1 MAVIDVHGDVGSRRT
16 ERASGQ
22 AQAEPIAVSLSRPT
36 GHARFDSTPTCPPI
50 VALWRCT
57 LRNSF
62 GDYPT
67 RLFFAHSKSWTMAE
81 PKSSKARQRK
91 FAPRSRTGCLT
102 CRTRRK
108 RCDNRGPQCANCI
121 RLNLTCEWQP
131 QRNLVAESSPA
142 SKSPGPEV
150 PVVSPLRSSLDF
162 WDVLPGDLDQP
173 SEVKHML
180 QYYVE
185 AYVPSVS
192 VAVSATNY
200 YTSLYMP
207 WAFQINGM
215 LDVILAISSAQ
226 LARRVVDPDRARHL
240 KAISSKHEN
249 RCYAFIKE
257 RISPPDE
264 PVRDTYQVIAI
275 ILILVG
281 LEALNGSTTTRWIA
295 QLKSAQ
301 RLLNKIPP
309 EQSIADCV
317 EVDSLR
323 RHFTYHF
330 ASASLMARV
339 GRKASASSIEQNL
352 SPITSALMPMTTLDP
367 LMGISYQLCELI
379 ARIQYV
385 TESNPAFP
393 QITEASFQAIEVGI
407 MTWTYDNP
415 FSLGVD
421 LTIALDLI
429 ALAEA
434 YRLAALIQLYRSSTA
449 HTSLIPT
456 CASRAFEFVA
466 RIPPGSPAESS
477 LLYPL
482 FLAGAELED
491 QQAMDNCSKRL
502 EGIQGRNRY
511 ENVGMVQKVLKEVWR
526 PILDNGRRKDWE
538 EVLQEWKWSFTL
550 G

>member
-1 MAVIDVHGDVGSRRT
+1 
-16 ERASGQ
+16 
-22 AQAEPIAVSLSRPT
+22 
-36 GHARFDSTPTCPPI
+36 
-50 VALWRCT
+50 
-57 LRNSF
+57 
-62 GDYPT
+62 
-67 RLFFAHSKSWTMAE
+67 MAE
-81 PKSSKARQRK
+81 PKQSKPRQRK

-108 RCDNRGPQCANCI
+108 RCDNRSPQCANCT

-131 QRNLVAESSPA
+131 QQKIVTGSSPTPR
-142 SKSPGPEV
+142 SPSPELQV
-150 PVVSPLRSSLDF
+150 AGPLRSSLDF
-162 WDVLPGDLDQP
+162 WDILPGDLDEP
-173 SEVKHML
+173 SEIKHIL

-192 VAVSATNY
+192 VATSATNY

-226 LARRVVDPDRARHL
+226 LARRVVDPDRAKHL

-257 RISPPDE
+257 RISTSGE
-264 PVRDTYQVIAI
+264 PIRDTYQVVAS

-281 LEALNGSTTTRWIA
+281 LEALKGSTTTRWIS

-301 RLLNKIPP
+301 RLLNNIPP
-309 EQSIADCV
+309 EQSIVDCV
-317 EVDSLR
+317 EVDSLH

-339 GRKASASSIEQNL
+339 ARMAPTSSIEQDL
-352 SPITSALMPMTTLDP
+352 SSITSALMPMTTIDP
-367 LMGISYQLCELI
+367 LMGISYQLCDLI

-385 TESNPAFP
+385 ASANPAFP
-393 QITEASFQAIEVGI
+393 HITEASFQAIENGI

-415 FSLGVD
+415 FTLGVD
-421 LTIALDLI
+421 LTIALDLV

-434 YRLAALIQLYRSSTA
+434 YRLAALIQLYRNSSLHA
-449 HTSLIPT
+449 SRIPN
-456 CASRAFEFVA
+456 CASRAMEFVA

-477 LLYPL
+477 LLYPM

-491 QQAMDNCSKRL
+491 PKAMERCSKRL
-502 EGIQGRNRY
+502 DEIQGRNRY

-526 PILDNGRRKDWE
+526 PKLEAGQRKDWE
-538 EVLQEWKWSFTL
+538 DVLREWDWSFTL